1 MIFLP
6 KMYQTIFVILLLT
19 FSSHMAFAA
28 EPSPKPKTLH
38 LTGHVEYVNTQGGFF
53 AIVGDDGLKY
63 QPTNLP
69 PKVRTNGLPIKFNAT
84 INDHIVSSFIWGT
97 IVDVSNVAPLK
108 FKTPDN
114 ERSAI
119 YVLQKRMD
127 AFNRKDLGALQQIDT
142 LAKSLTT
149 EQFNNWIGNYS
160 NYTLQYVD
168 ISSADSYALTGACY
182 YTRELLGEK
191 RADGNIE
198 LSATTFTISKT
209 KDGWK
214 LTKLAGLKNPNFTNK
229 ETLLADLKQK
239 AMEKYKTN
247 QLATLLQ

>member
-6 KMYQTIFVILLLT
+6 KMYRIIFFLLILT
-19 FSSHMAFAA
+19 FSSHMVLAA
-28 EPSPKPKTLH
+28 PKAPKPNTIH
-38 LTGHVEYVNTQGGFF
+38 LTGHVEYLNIQGGFF
-53 AIVGDDGLKY
+53 GIIGDDGQKY

-84 INDHIVSSFIWGT
+84 INDNIVSSFMWGT
-97 IVDVSNVAPLK
+97 IVDVSDVAPLK
-108 FKTPDN
+108 FSTPNN

-119 YVLQKRMD
+119 YVLLKRMD
-127 AFNRKDLGALQQIDT
+127 AFNTKDLAALQQIDT
-142 LAKSLTT
+142 LSKQLTT

-168 ISSADSYALTGACY
+168 IASADSYSLTGSCY

-191 RADGNIE
+191 RAEGNIE

-214 LTKLAGLKNPNFTNK
+214 LTELESLKNPNFTNK

-239 AMEKYKTN
+239 AIGKYKTN
-247 QLATLLQ
+247 QLANLLQ